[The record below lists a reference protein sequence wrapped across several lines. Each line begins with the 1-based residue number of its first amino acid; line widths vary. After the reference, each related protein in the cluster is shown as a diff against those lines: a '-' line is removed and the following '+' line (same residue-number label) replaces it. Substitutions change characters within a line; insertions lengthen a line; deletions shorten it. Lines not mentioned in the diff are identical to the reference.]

1 MSLTKNKSR
10 ISRDFSVV
18 ASPWGLAT
26 FCILGWIMYWS
37 EPRKLDTTER
47 FTSYLSPLWFFVVF
61 YLLPQRFILPPTGK
75 THHGGLHHWVS
86 AQERSEVLN
95 EGVLGID
102 AVEPIGNAAKLRI
115 ARVMGCFV
123 YSILKETSHPGPLV
137 LRREAWWDLLVQRYA
152 FYLE

>member
-1 MSLTKNKSR
+1 M
-10 ISRDFSVV
+10 
-18 ASPWGLAT
+18 
-26 FCILGWIMYWS
+26 
-37 EPRKLDTTER
+37 
-47 FTSYLSPLWFFVVF
+47 VF

-115 ARVMGCFV
+115 ETVDGLLCIFHIKRNVPPWSAGLATRSVVGFV
-123 YSILKETSHPGPLV
+123 GAKV
-137 LRREAWWDLLVQRYA
+137 
-152 FYLE
+152 

>member
-1 MSLTKNKSR
+1 MYT
-10 ISRDFSVV
+10 ISI
-18 ASPWGLAT
+18 LAR
-26 FCILGWIMYWS
+26 L
-37 EPRKLDTTER
+37 
-47 FTSYLSPLWFFVVF
+47 VVF

-115 ARVMGCFV
+115 
-123 YSILKETSHPGPLV
+123 ETVDGEIEISYPSLAHP
-137 LRREAWWDLLVQRYA
+137 
-152 FYLE
+152 